1 MATDLIGIDCAA
13 PSPEAMDTVAS
24 AIRMGR
30 VVAIPTDALYALAA
44 DPLSLRAVRR
54 IYEAKGRPINRALPI
69 LVRDAFMVED
79 FAREISPR
87 FRMLARRFWP
97 GPLTIILQASA
108 RLPLL
113 ATGNTGRLAVRQAKS
128 VVVDEL
134 IARVNGPII
143 ATSANLSGLPTC
155 ATGIDAF
162 GVMDGR
168 VDLVLDGGLCE
179 GAGATTVDITEPEW
193 RVIKHGAISER
204 EIAECLEGL

>member
-13 PSPEAMDTVAS
+13 PSPEALDTVAS

-79 FAREISPR
+79 LAREISPR

>member
-1 MATDLIGIDCAA
+1 MATDLIGIDCEA
-13 PSPEAMDTVAS
+13 PSPEALDTVAS

-54 IYEAKGRPINRALPI
+54 IYEAKGRAINRALPI

-143 ATSANLSGLPTC
+143 ATSANISGLPTC

>member
-13 PSPEAMDTVAS
+13 PSPEALDTVAS

-113 ATGNTGRLAVRQAKS
+113 STGNTGRLAVRQAKS

>member
-1 MATDLIGIDCAA
+1 
-13 PSPEAMDTVAS
+13 MDTVAS

-54 IYEAKGRPINRALPI
+54 IYEAKGRAINRALPI

-97 GPLTIILQASA
+97 GPLTLILQASA

-143 ATSANLSGLPTC
+143 ATSANISGLPTC

>member
-13 PSPEAMDTVAS
+13 PSPEALDTVAS

>member
-179 GAGATTVDITEPEW
+179 GSGATTVDITEPEW